1 MLSSL
6 QIQKNWPTIKSQ
18 VLKHWDKLSESEV
31 EKTRGEKALLSKL
44 VQSKYGK
51 LEDFDKSFE
60 KICKTSIPSSRNT
73 EANFNKTQPQVE
85 TELNGYKATAEK
97 MDEFHS
103 GSPERQMNATFAN
116 VEYDGA
122 GVESNASLYNTNRH
136 AFNEFEDSIQFD
148 THYNSITSDELSPN
162 QDPSTSREDVPLGRS
177 QSSATNQ
184 STAQAASNSSEVSS
198 KHDTK

>member
-1 MLSSL
+1 MLSSQ

-18 VLKHWDKLSESEV
+18 VLSRWSKLSESEV
-31 EKTRGEKALLSKL
+31 EKTHGEQASLSKL
-44 VQSKYGK
+44 VHSKYGK
-51 LEDFDKSFE
+51 FEDFDKSFE

-73 EANFNKTQPQVE
+73 EASFNKTQPQPE

-116 VEYDGA
+116 VEYDEN
-122 GVESNASLYNTNRH
+122 GVEPGDSFYNTNRH

-148 THYNSITSDELSPN
+148 THYNSFTPDEFSPN
-162 QDPSTSREDVPLGRS
+162 QDPSASREDAPLGRS
-177 QSSATNQ
+177 PSSATNQ
-184 STAQAASNSSEVSS
+184 STAQAASNSSDVSS
-198 KHDTK
+198 KNDTK